1 MSMKSINLFRSYVKR
16 CRPVWTVTWREAMA
30 PSVRSG
36 VPSVREEDLYF
47 NKQLAIDFINE
58 LETNDMVSFIA
69 QVKTYCN
76 DHKKESRRL
85 IYKVPT
91 LGGYKHAVFVE
102 ENEAFQNFLN
112 YITFHLLKRIKKS

>member
-58 LETNDMVSFIA
+58 FKTNDMVSFIA
-69 QVKTYCN
+69 QVKSYCN
-76 DHKKESRRL
+76 DHPCKSRRI

-91 LGGYKHAVFVE
+91 LSGYKHTVFVE

-112 YITFHLLKRIKKS
+112 YITFHLLKKIKNS